1 MKLTTRVNKAEL
13 RKAIRQI
20 RFTLDKY
27 TKGDVFF
34 RLELDIHPEMMTLRA
49 PGASVPVEAHASGY
63 GRYLFPI
70 YLLKQLTKPRPE
82 EPLVFTMADRYLNV
96 EKGPEM
102 IRFGFIEYLSGRAS
116 ALPELPMNYTDRH
129 VLALRH
135 RYTDDTLKNMGVG
148 TQLDK
153 ALYKFDDNL
162 CAALEK
168 LKLYG
173 VTYEDL
179 EALAER
185 KIRE

>member
-1 MKLTTRVNKAEL
+1 MKLTARINKQEL
-13 RKAIRQI
+13 KKAIRQV
-20 RFTLDKY
+20 RFSLDKY

-49 PGASVPVEAHASGY
+49 PGASVPIEAHATGF

-82 EPLVFTMADRYLNV
+82 EPLVFTIADRYLKV
-96 EKGPEM
+96 EQGPEI
-102 IRFGFIEYLSGRAS
+102 IRFSLIEYLSGRAS

-129 VLALRH
+129 VLALRA
-135 RYTDDTLKNMGVG
+135 RYTDHTLRDMGVG
-148 TQLDK
+148 SQLQK
-153 ALYKFDDNL
+153 ALLTFDDKL
-162 CAALEK
+162 YAAFEE

-173 VTYEDL
+173 VTIEEL
-179 EALAER
+179 KTLAER